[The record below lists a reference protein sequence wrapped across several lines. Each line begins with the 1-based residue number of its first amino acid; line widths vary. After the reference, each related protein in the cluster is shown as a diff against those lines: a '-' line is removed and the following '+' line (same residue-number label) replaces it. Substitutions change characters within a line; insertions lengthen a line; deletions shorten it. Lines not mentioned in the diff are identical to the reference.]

1 MLLLK
6 KEKKK
11 RIYFLDLKSLS
22 FYLALE
28 ILQDGYSVNSFEFVY
43 VQDVRSTATAS
54 FNVCIQEV
62 GNLAAR
68 LLVGF
73 FAREGNF
80 PFG

>member
-1 MLLLK
+1 M
-6 KEKKK
+6 
-11 RIYFLDLKSLS
+11 
-22 FYLALE
+22 ALG
-28 ILQDGYSVNSFEFVY
+28 ILQDGYSVNSLEFVY

-54 FNVCIQEV
+54 FNVRIQEV